1 MTLYRLYR
9 MYRGF
14 GYGRALA
21 TSRVIGGQPDHWFV
35 AAQPV
40 PARLMLGQRV
50 AA

>member
-21 TSRVIGGQPDHWFV
+21 LKT
-35 AAQPV
+35 
-40 PARLMLGQRV
+40 ARRRTRH
-50 AA
+50 A

>member
-21 TSRVIGGQPDHWFV
+21 LQTAWERMRR
-35 AAQPV
+35 A
-40 PARLMLGQRV
+40 
-50 AA
+50 

>member
-21 TSRVIGGQPDHWFV
+21 LKTAWRYTRH
-35 AAQPV
+35 A
-40 PARLMLGQRV
+40 
-50 AA
+50 

>member
-21 TSRVIGGQPDHWFV
+21 LKTVWMRTRH
-35 AAQPV
+35 A
-40 PARLMLGQRV
+40 
-50 AA
+50 

>member
-21 TSRVIGGQPDHWFV
+21 LKSAWRRIRH
-35 AAQPV
+35 A
-40 PARLMLGQRV
+40 
-50 AA
+50 

>member
-21 TSRVIGGQPDHWFV
+21 LKTAWRRTRH
-35 AAQPV
+35 A
-40 PARLMLGQRV
+40 
-50 AA
+50 

>member
-21 TSRVIGGQPDHWFV
+21 LKTAWMR
-35 AAQPV
+35 
-40 PARLMLGQRV
+40 ARH
-50 AA
+50 A